1 MTSDRLAVIVPM
13 KPFDL
18 AKQRLRPAVNDGE
31 RVALAR
37 AMLVHVLSTVTASGA
52 GDLRVLVSADP
63 DVLALAPEHGF
74 TSLIEETAGYNDAVR
89 QAILWSQIQ
98 GATAAL
104 ILPADLPQL
113 APSDV
118 RDLASLAG
126 HAPRAVVIAPDAAET
141 GTNALLLRPPDLF
154 QPSFGP
160 GSFCRH
166 LELACALGIN
176 AVIHRHN
183 HLARDVDLPSDL
195 WLFG

>member
-1 MTSDRLAVIVPM
+1 MTGDRLAVIVPM

-37 AMLVHVLSTVTASGA
+37 AMLVHVLTTVAASGV

-63 DVLALAPEHGF
+63 DVLALAPAYGF
-74 TSLIEETAGYNDAVR
+74 VALVEKTAGYNDAVR
-89 QAILWSQIQ
+89 QAICWSQTQ

-113 APSDV
+113 TAGDIQDIVSLSGNAPC
-118 RDLASLAG
+118 
-126 HAPRAVVIAPDAAET
+126 AVVIAPDAAET
-141 GTNALLLRPPDLF
+141 GTNALFLRPPDLF
-154 QPSFGP
+154 PPSFGP
-160 GSFCRH
+160 DSFFRH
-166 LELACALGIN
+166 LELAYALGIR

-183 HLARDVDLPSDL
+183 HLARDVDWPSDL
-195 WLFG
+195 WLLG